1 MTGTCEFCGQVV
13 TIDSG
18 REPWEVCQCSEAT
31 DKRRRDAAIAQA
43 IEGAERIFGA
53 DAKDI
58 GFAPVDESLMAVIKG
73 MIEDVGRGRI
83 RGVTAKLMS
92 GETVTIKADGLE
104 ISIKRKEQRTAV
116 A

>member
-1 MTGTCEFCGQVV
+1 MRNACEFCGQVV
-13 TIDSG
+13 EHDAEQ
-18 REPWEVCQCSEAT
+18 EPWEVCQCPEAT

-43 IEGAERIFGA
+43 LEGAERIFGTE
-53 DAKDI
+53 AKNI
-58 GFAPVDESLMAVIKG
+58 GFTPVDESVMAVIKK

-83 RGVTAKLMS
+83 CSVTAKLIS
-92 GETVTIKADGLE
+92 GETVNIKMDGLE